1 MRFSIRAA
9 GILASLM
16 TASTSAILSAQSGDA
31 SPSTDMA
38 EQFGAREMVTNASLS
53 PDGTKLVYLSP
64 TRGQGVAVMVADLVP
79 TPQTPRGVFRVDG
92 EPERIESCHWS
103 GNDRLVCMLIASVM
117 LEGRPLYASRLIAV
131 DAAGGEVKVINVRK
145 GGTGMRLGVALSGG
159 NVIDWNPSE
168 DGNIL
173 MVREYIPQE
182 AVSSSGSGTLI
193 AQKKSGTGVDLVD
206 TRTLRS
212 KIVEQPDLEAME
224 FISDGYGRVRIKGT
238 MSSRENAELGLRR
251 YYYRKPDSKDW
262 LPLSTVDK
270 NRQGFDPYAVDP
282 KLNVVYGLNRVD
294 GRLAAFRRSLDGT
307 DAETL
312 VFAHPEV
319 DVSGFARIGRRGR
332 VIGVRYTTDAG
343 EIHYIDPD
351 VQKMVDQLAKAIP
364 HLPIVEVVESS
375 EDERKMLIW
384 AGSDTNAGRFFL
396 FDRDAKT
403 LANLLAMR
411 PGLEQVALGKMQ
423 SITYPARDG
432 TQIPAY
438 LTLPPGK
445 TSASGLPVV
454 VMPHGGPEARDSWG
468 FDWLPQFFAQRGY
481 AVLQPNFRGS
491 AGYGQSWLKRNAFQ
505 DWQLAIGDIN
515 DGAHWLARQGA
526 DAERMAIFGWSYGG
540 YAALQSNV
548 LEPDLFKAVVAV
560 APVTDL
566 ALLRSDSYGWGDYA
580 YVRDLLGEGK
590 HIKEGSPAQN
600 AAAFKAPVLMFHGD
614 IDRNVDVGHAKLM
627 DAKLKDAGRSSELHI
642 YKNRDHYLEDGEIR
656 AELLRTSAAFMEKA
670 FAGQ

>member
-1 MRFSIRAA
+1 MRFSVRVA
-9 GILASLM
+9 GILAGLM
-16 TASTSAILSAQSGDA
+16 AAPMSTSVLAQSVETA
-31 SPSTDMA
+31 QPVDMA
-38 EQFGAREMVTNASLS
+38 EQFGAREMVTHASLS
-53 PDGTKLVYLSP
+53 PDGSKLVYLSP
-64 TRGQGVAVMVADLVP
+64 TAGQGVAVMVADLVP
-79 TPQTPRGVFRVDG
+79 TPQAPRGVFRVDG

-270 NRQGFDPYAVDP
+270 SRQGFDPYAVDP

-294 GRLAAFRRSLDGT
+294 GRLAAFRRSLDGSN
-307 DAETL
+307 AETL

-319 DVSGFARIGRRGR
+319 DVSGFARIGRRRR

-343 EIHYIDPD
+343 EIHYIDAD

-505 DWQLAIGDIN
+505 DWQLAIGDVN

-526 DAERMAIFGWSYGG
+526 DAKRMAIFGWSYGG

-580 YVRDLLGEGK
+580 YVRDFLGEGK

>member
-1 MRFSIRAA
+1 MGFSIKVAA
-9 GILASLM
+9 IVLGLMSATAQAALAAQSEQA
-16 TASTSAILSAQSGDA
+16 AST
-31 SPSTDMA
+31 TDMA
-38 EQFGAREMVTNASLS
+38 QLFGAREMATNASLS
-53 PDGTKLVYLSP
+53 PDGKKLVYLSP
-64 TRGQGVAVMVADLVP
+64 TSGQGVAVMVADMFP
-79 TPQTPRGVFRVDG
+79 TPQAPRGVFRVDG
-92 EPERIESCHWS
+92 DPERIESCHWS
-103 GNDRLVCMLIASVM
+103 GNDRLICRLFASV
-117 LEGRPLYASRLIAV
+117 EVDGRPLYASRLIAI
-131 DAAGGEVKVINVRK
+131 DAAGGEVKVINVLK

-168 DGNIL
+168 DGSIL

-193 AQKKSGTGVDLVD
+193 AQKKSGLGVDLVD

-212 KIVEQPDLEAME
+212 KAVEQPDVEASE
-224 FISDGYGRVRIKGT
+224 FISDGYGQVRIKGT
-238 MSSRENAELGLRR
+238 TSTRANAEIGLRR
-251 YYYRKPDSKDW
+251 YYYRKADSREW

-270 NRQGFDPYAVDP
+270 SRQGFDPFAVDP
-282 KLNVVYGLNRVD
+282 KLNVAYGLNRVN
-294 GRLAAFRRSLDGT
+294 GRLAAFSRALDGS

-312 VFAHPEV
+312 LFAHPEV

-332 VIGVRYTTDAG
+332 VIGVRYTTDTG
-343 EIHYIDPD
+343 QIHYIDPD
-351 VQKMVDQLAKAIP
+351 VQKMLAQLAKAIP

-403 LANLLAMR
+403 LGNLLAMR

-423 SITYPARDG
+423 PITYPARDG
-432 TQIPAY
+432 AQIPAY

-445 TSASGLPVV
+445 TSAAGLPVI
-454 VMPHGGPEARDSWG
+454 VMPHGGPESRDVWQ

-491 AGYGQSWLKRNAFQ
+491 AGYGQGWLKRNAFQ
-505 DWQLAIGDIN
+505 DWQIAIGDIN
-515 DGAHWLARQGA
+515 DGAHWLAREGA
-526 DAERMAIFGWSYGG
+526 DAKRMAIFGWSYGG

-566 ALLRSDSYGWGDYA
+566 ALLRNNSYGWSDYA
-580 YVRDLLGEGK
+580 YLRDFLGEGK

-600 AAAFKAPVLMFHGD
+600 AVAFKAPVLMFHGD
-614 IDRNVDVGHAKLM
+614 IDRNVDVGHARLM
-627 DAKLKDAGRSSELHI
+627 DEKLKDAGRSSELHI

-656 AELLRTSAAFMEKA
+656 AELLRTSAAFIEKA
-670 FAGQ
+670 FGGS

>member
-423 SITYPARDG
+423 SITYPARDR

-656 AELLRTSAAFMEKA
+656 AELLRTSAAFMENA

>member
-238 MSSRENAELGLRR
+238 KSSRENAELGLRR

-515 DGAHWLARQGA
+515 DGAHWLTRQGA
-526 DAERMAIFGWSYGG
+526 DAKRMAIFGWSYGG

>member
-1 MRFSIRAA
+1 MRFSIRVA

-16 TASTSAILSAQSGDA
+16 TASTSAILSAQTGDA
-31 SPSTDMA
+31 TPSIDMA

-79 TPQTPRGVFRVDG
+79 TPQTPRGIFRVDG

-173 MVREYIPQE
+173 IVREYIPQE

-270 NRQGFDPYAVDP
+270 SRQGFDPYAVDP

-294 GRLAAFRRSLDGT
+294 GRLAAFRRSLDGS

-343 EIHYIDPD
+343 EIHYIDAD

-505 DWQLAIGDIN
+505 DWQLAIGDVN

-526 DAERMAIFGWSYGG
+526 DAKRMAIFGWSYGG

-566 ALLRSDSYGWGDYA
+566 ARLRSDSYGWGDYA
-580 YVRDLLGEGK
+580 YVRDFLGEGK

>member
-224 FISDGYGRVRIKGT
+224 FISDGYGRVWIKGT

-423 SITYPARDG
+423 SITYPARDR

-515 DGAHWLARQGA
+515 DGAHWLTRQGA
-526 DAERMAIFGWSYGG
+526 DAKRMAIFGWSYGG

-656 AELLRTSAAFMEKA
+656 AELLRTSAAFMENA

>member
-1 MRFSIRAA
+1 MRFSIRVA

-16 TASTSAILSAQSGDA
+16 TASTSAILSAQTGDA
-31 SPSTDMA
+31 APSIDMA

-270 NRQGFDPYAVDP
+270 SRQGFDPYAVDP

-294 GRLAAFRRSLDGT
+294 GRLAAFRRSLDGSN
-307 DAETL
+307 AETL

-343 EIHYIDPD
+343 EIHYIDAD

-505 DWQLAIGDIN
+505 DWQLAIGDVN

-526 DAERMAIFGWSYGG
+526 DAKRMAIFGWSYGG

-580 YVRDLLGEGK
+580 YVRDFLGEGK

>member
-1 MRFSIRAA
+1 MRFSIRMAA
-9 GILASLM
+9 VMIGLVAAAVSPRLQAQ
-16 TASTSAILSAQSGDA
+16 TGEAVPSA
-31 SPSTDMA
+31 DMA
-38 EQFGAREMVTNASLS
+38 QLFGAREMVTNASLS

-92 EPERIESCHWS
+92 EPERIQSCHWS

-131 DAAGGEVKVINVRK
+131 DAAGGEVKVISALKR
-145 GGTGMRLGVALSGG
+145 GTGMRLGVALSGG

-173 MVREYIPQE
+173 MMREYIPQE
-182 AVSSSGSGTLI
+182 AVSSSGSATLI
-193 AQKKSGTGVDLVD
+193 AQKKSGLGVDLVD

-212 KIVEQPDLEAME
+212 RPVEQPDIEASE
-224 FISDGYGRVRIKGT
+224 FISDGYGQVRIKGT
-238 MSSRENAELGLRR
+238 TPSRLNAEIGIRR
-251 YYYRKPDSKDW
+251 YYYRKPDSSDW

-294 GRLAAFRRSLDGT
+294 GRLAAFRRALDGS

-411 PGLEQVALGKMQ
+411 PGLEQVALGKMG
-423 SITYPARDG
+423 SVTFPARDG

-445 TSASGLPVV
+445 TSAAGLPVI
-454 VMPHGGPEARDSWG
+454 VMPHGGPQARDSWG

-491 AGYGQSWLKRNAFQ
+491 AGYGQGWLKRNAFQ
-505 DWQLAIGDIN
+505 DWQIAIGDIN
-515 DGAHWLARQGA
+515 DGAHWLAEQGA
-526 DAERMAIFGWSYGG
+526 DAKRMAIFGWSYGG

-566 ALLRSDSYGWGDYA
+566 ARLRSDSLGWGDYA
-580 YVRDLLGEGK
+580 EVRDFLGEGK

-614 IDRNVDVGHAKLM
+614 IDRNVDVGHARLM

-642 YKNRDHYLEDGEIR
+642 YKNRDHHLEDGDIR
-656 AELLRTSAAFMEKA
+656 AELLRTSAAFIEKA
-670 FAGQ
+670 FASQ

>member
-515 DGAHWLARQGA
+515 DGAHWLTRQGA
-526 DAERMAIFGWSYGG
+526 DAKRMAIFGWSYGG

-590 HIKEGSPAQN
+590 HIEEGSPAQN

>member
-1 MRFSIRAA
+1 
-9 GILASLM
+9 M

-282 KLNVVYGLNRVD
+282 KLNVVYGLNRVG

-403 LANLLAMR
+403 LANLLAIR

>member
-515 DGAHWLARQGA
+515 DGAHWLTRQGA
-526 DAERMAIFGWSYGG
+526 DAKRMAIFGWSYGG

>member
-145 GGTGMRLGVALSGG
+145 GGTGIRLGVALSGG

-173 MVREYIPQE
+173 MVREFIPQE

-515 DGAHWLARQGA
+515 DGAHWLTRQGA
-526 DAERMAIFGWSYGG
+526 DAKRMAIFGWSYGG

>member
-282 KLNVVYGLNRVD
+282 KLNVVYGLNRVG

>member
-131 DAAGGEVKVINVRK
+131 DAAGGGVKVINVRK

-515 DGAHWLARQGA
+515 DGAHWLTRQGA
-526 DAERMAIFGWSYGG
+526 DAKRMAIFGWSYGG

-590 HIKEGSPAQN
+590 HIEEGSPAQN

>member
-1 MRFSIRAA
+1 MRFSIRVA

-16 TASTSAILSAQSGDA
+16 MASTSAILSAQTGDA
-31 SPSTDMA
+31 APSIDMA

-282 KLNVVYGLNRVD
+282 KLNVVYGLNRVG

>member
-53 PDGTKLVYLSP
+53 PDGTTLVYLSP

-92 EPERIESCHWS
+92 EPGRIESCHWS

-270 NRQGFDPYAVDP
+270 NLQGFDPYAVDP
-282 KLNVVYGLNRVD
+282 KLNVVYGLNRVG

-375 EDERKMLIW
+375 EDERKRLIW
-384 AGSDTNAGRFFL
+384 AGSDTNAGPYQH
-396 FDRDAKT
+396 
-403 LANLLAMR
+403 LA
-411 PGLEQVALGKMQ
+411 
-423 SITYPARDG
+423 
-432 TQIPAY
+432 
-438 LTLPPGK
+438 
-445 TSASGLPVV
+445 
-454 VMPHGGPEARDSWG
+454 
-468 FDWLPQFFAQRGY
+468 
-481 AVLQPNFRGS
+481 
-491 AGYGQSWLKRNAFQ
+491 
-505 DWQLAIGDIN
+505 
-515 DGAHWLARQGA
+515 
-526 DAERMAIFGWSYGG
+526 
-540 YAALQSNV
+540 
-548 LEPDLFKAVVAV
+548 
-560 APVTDL
+560 
-566 ALLRSDSYGWGDYA
+566 
-580 YVRDLLGEGK
+580 
-590 HIKEGSPAQN
+590 
-600 AAAFKAPVLMFHGD
+600 
-614 IDRNVDVGHAKLM
+614 
-627 DAKLKDAGRSSELHI
+627 
-642 YKNRDHYLEDGEIR
+642 
-656 AELLRTSAAFMEKA
+656 
-670 FAGQ
+670 

>member
-224 FISDGYGRVRIKGT
+224 FISNGYGRVRIKGT

-515 DGAHWLARQGA
+515 DGAHWLTRQGA
-526 DAERMAIFGWSYGG
+526 DAKRMAIFGWSYGG

>member
-282 KLNVVYGLNRVD
+282 KLNLVYGLNRVD

-515 DGAHWLARQGA
+515 DGAHWLTRQGA
-526 DAERMAIFGWSYGG
+526 DAKRMAIFGWSYGG

>member
-403 LANLLAMR
+403 LANLLAIR

-515 DGAHWLARQGA
+515 DGAHWLTRQGA
-526 DAERMAIFGWSYGG
+526 DAKRMAIFGWSYGG

>member
-38 EQFGAREMVTNASLS
+38 EQFGARQMVTNASLS

-282 KLNVVYGLNRVD
+282 KLNLVYGLNRVD

-515 DGAHWLARQGA
+515 DGAHWLTRQGA
-526 DAERMAIFGWSYGG
+526 DAKRMAIFGWSYGG

>member
-423 SITYPARDG
+423 SITYPARDR

-515 DGAHWLARQGA
+515 DGAHWLTRQGA
-526 DAERMAIFGWSYGG
+526 DAKRMAIFGWSYGG

-656 AELLRTSAAFMEKA
+656 AELLRTSAAFMENA

>member
-403 LANLLAMR
+403 VANLLAMR

-481 AVLQPNFRGS
+481 AVPQPNFRGS

-515 DGAHWLARQGA
+515 DGAHWLTRQGA
-526 DAERMAIFGWSYGG
+526 DAKRMAIFGWSYGG

>member
-238 MSSRENAELGLRR
+238 KSSRENAELGLRR

-403 LANLLAMR
+403 LANLLAIR

-515 DGAHWLARQGA
+515 DGAHWLTRQGA
-526 DAERMAIFGWSYGG
+526 DAKRMAIFGWSYGG

>member
-16 TASTSAILSAQSGDA
+16 TASTSAQSGDA

-403 LANLLAMR
+403 LANLLAIR

>member
-403 LANLLAMR
+403 LANLLAIR